1 MKTLTNLFGKS
12 SRLKNIADF
21 NHFSLNSVQM
31 SAIKG
36 GVSPIVNDDASKP
49 QEGGGFAVEE
59 I

>member
-12 SRLKNIADF
+12 SRVKNIADF

-31 SAIKG
+31 SSIKG
-36 GVSPIVNDDASKP
+36 GVSPVVTNAPIKPEEGAVYATDA
-49 QEGGGFAVEE
+49 

>member
-12 SRLKNIADF
+12 SRVKNIADF

-36 GVSPIVNDDASKP
+36 GVSPVVSDDALKP
-49 QEGGGFAVEE
+49 QVGGGYVTDE